1 MPTPPKLLIHRHSG
15 ISSIS
20 LYGISLPGGLG

>member
-1 MPTPPKLLIHRHSG
+1 MPTPKLLIHRHSG
-15 ISSIS
+15 ISSVS